1 VRLNGKA
8 IVGISVLCLL
18 AVASIFVMAGDREER
33 QRETVYKNI
42 ERFGAVLDKV
52 LNYYADEID
61 SDKLIKAAI
70 DGMLNTLDEHS
81 VYMDSYDY
89 ENLMIDTRGE
99 FGGLGF
105 TVGTAD
111 GFPTVVS
118 ILDDTPAYRHGI
130 QGGDKI
136 VEIEGVSTKGYK
148 TEDAVSKLRGREG
161 TQVSIT
167 IAREGLPDSLR
178 FSITREIIRVP
189 SISYSTKLGDVGYIR
204 VARFGERTARELDDA
219 MRALEREKIKGLI
232 IDLRSNPGGLLESAR
247 EVSEIFLEKDRLI
260 VYTESRIPSHN
271 AKYYSRS
278 TKVHDG
284 YPVVILVNGFSASAS
299 EIVAGALQDW
309 DRALIV
315 GQTSYGKG
323 SVQTVFMVGRDALK
337 LTTAKYFTPSGR
349 CIHSNRSSEDDEGT
363 IALDGETPAPA
374 AERPAEET
382 DAETEDRREYKTAA
396 GRVVYG
402 GGGITPDWEIE
413 PQRFTPFQ
421 RDLELRNLFF
431 NFAINYASSHETNDR
446 FEATDEILGAFKSY
460 IAEHKFA
467 APDSLWTP
475 ENTEYAK
482 LAIRREVFRRRMG
495 TKGAYLA
502 TLPHDEEVQKILEM
516 FRAAPTLDRMFAYVQ
531 ERAKER
537 EHLKTAEAAK
547 R

>member
-1 VRLNGKA
+1 VRLNRKA

-33 QRETVYKNI
+33 QQETVYRNI
-42 ERFGAVLDKV
+42 ERFGAVLDKI
-52 LNYYADEID
+52 LNYYVDEID
-61 SDKLIKAAI
+61 ADKLIKAAV
-70 DGMLNTLDEHS
+70 DGMLRTLDEHS

-89 ENLMIDTRGE
+89 DNLMIDTRGE

-136 VEIEGVSTKGYK
+136 VEIEGVTTKGLK
-148 TEDAVSKLRGREG
+148 TEEAVSKLRGRAG
-161 TQVSIT
+161 TQVNIT
-167 IAREGLPDSLR
+167 VAREGLPDSLH
-178 FSITREIIRVP
+178 FSVTREIIRVP
-189 SISYSTKLGDVGYIR
+189 SISYSTKLDDIGYIR

-219 MRALEREKIKGLI
+219 MRALERQKIKGLI
-232 IDLRSNPGGLLESAR
+232 IDLRGNPGGLLEAAR
-247 EVSEIFLEKDRLI
+247 EVSEMFLEKDRLI

-271 AKYYSRS
+271 VKYYSRAA
-278 TKVHDG
+278 KVHDG
-284 YPVVILVNGFSASAS
+284 YPVVILVSGFSASAS

-323 SVQTVFMVGRDALK
+323 SVQTVFTVGRDALK

-349 CIHSNRSSEDDEGT
+349 CIHTDRSTEDGEAA
-363 IALDGETPAPA
+363 IALDGETPAPP
-374 AERPAEET
+374 AERPAEQPK
-382 DAETEDRREYKTAA
+382 DAPQERREYKTAA

-402 GGGITPDWEIE
+402 GGGITPDWEIV

-431 NFAINYASSHETNDR
+431 NFAVNFASTHETNDR
-446 FEATDEILGAFKSY
+446 FEVTGEVLDAFKRY
-460 IAEHKFA
+460 IADHKFA

-475 ENTEYAK
+475 ENTDYAK
-482 LAIRREVFRRRMG
+482 LAIRREVFRRLMG
-495 TKGAYLA
+495 TKGAYIA
-502 TLPHDEEVQKILEM
+502 TLSHDEEVQRILEM
-516 FRAAPTLDRMFAYVQ
+516 FRAAPTLQQMFAYVQ
-531 ERAKER
+531 ERT
-537 EHLKTAEAAK
+537 KTAEATA